1 MSKKDAC
8 KRKRLMNIAII
19 DERNDAAATGEKI
32 ISITEC
38 VKQQQY
44 RFSSNNETVGIITP
58 TYAWGLPSIVR
69 DFLYA
74 LVLDDTPSY
83 LWFLA
88 TYGTSAGQVGRFANE
103 IMQRKGLSFAAYFG
117 VKMPDTWTPIFD
129 LSDPRKVRRIN
140 LHAEQEIDFAI
151 ERIQSQSADDYMR
164 SKVPTAAAKL
174 FYALEYDAM
183 RKTNHFKVENSCVGC
198 GLCAKNCP
206 VSAIEMRD
214 KIPVWVKDRCV
225 MCLACLH
232 HCPKFAIPYGNRTK
246 RHGQYTNPHVK

>member
-1 MSKKDAC
+1 MPKKDAC

-44 RFSSNNETVGIITP
+44 RFSSDNETVGIITP
-58 TYAWGLPSIVR
+58 TYAWGLPSSVR

-103 IMQRKGLSFAAYFG
+103 IMQRK
-117 VKMPDTWTPIFD
+117 
-129 LSDPRKVRRIN
+129 VRRIN

-151 ERIQSQSADDYMR
+151 ERMQSQSAGDYMR

-183 RKTNHFKVENSCVGC
+183 RKTSHFKVEDSCVGC

-214 KIPVWVKDRCV
+214 KKPVWVKDRCV
-225 MCLACLH
+225 MCLSCLH
-232 HCPKFAIPYGNRTK
+232 HCPKFSIPYGNRTK

>member
-44 RFSSNNETVGIITP
+44 RFSSDNETVGIITP

-74 LVLDDTPSY
+74 LVLDETPSY
-83 LWFLA
+83 LWFLD

-103 IMQRKGLSFAAYFG
+103 IMQRK
-117 VKMPDTWTPIFD
+117 
-129 LSDPRKVRRIN
+129 VRRIN
-140 LHAEQEIDFAI
+140 LHAEQGIDLPIVISITQGFTSI
-151 ERIQSQSADDYMR
+151 P
-164 SKVPTAAAKL
+164 KAK
-174 FYALEYDAM
+174 
-183 RKTNHFKVENSCVGC
+183 S
-198 GLCAKNCP
+198 
-206 VSAIEMRD
+206 
-214 KIPVWVKDRCV
+214 
-225 MCLACLH
+225 
-232 HCPKFAIPYGNRTK
+232 
-246 RHGQYTNPHVK
+246 

>member
-1 MSKKDAC
+1 
-8 KRKRLMNIAII
+8 MNIAII
-19 DERNDAAATGEKI
+19 DERNDGGATGEKI

-44 RFSSNNETVGIITP
+44 RFSSDNETVGIITP

-74 LVLDDTPSY
+74 LVLDETPSY
-83 LWFLA
+83 LWFLD

-103 IMQRKGLSFAAYFG
+103 IMQRK
-117 VKMPDTWTPIFD
+117 
-129 LSDPRKVRRIN
+129 VRRIN
-140 LHAEQEIDFAI
+140 LHAEQGIDFAI
-151 ERIQSQSADDYMR
+151 ERMQSQSADDYMR
-164 SKVPTAAAKL
+164 SKAPTAAARL

-183 RKTNHFKVENSCVGC
+183 RKTSHFKVENSCVGC

-214 KIPVWVKDRCV
+214 KTR
-225 MCLACLH
+225 L
-232 HCPKFAIPYGNRTK
+232 G
-246 RHGQYTNPHVK
+246 